1 MKGTELFIKG
11 LKEEKVNTLFAY
23 PGSAVITLFDELYK
37 QKDIRMILP
46 RHEQAL
52 VHSADGYAR
61 ATGKTGVCLV
71 TSGPGATNIVTG
83 IATANYDSVPLV
95 CFCGQVRR
103 DLIGNDAF
111 QEVDIVG
118 ITRGITKHSMMVTD
132 RRQLGRAMKEAF
144 YIAATGK
151 PGPVVVDLP
160 VDMLNESGQDSYP
173 KEVNIRSYHPS
184 KKPHIGQIKRAAALL
199 KKARKPLF
207 LAGGGIHAGNAA
219 EEFSELVKQTGIPV
233 ISTIMGKGAIG
244 SDHPLYIGN
253 LGMHGCFAANRAVME
268 CDVLCAV
275 GSRFNDRITG
285 KVDGFAPHARIIH
298 IDIDP
303 ASISRNVK
311 VDIPIVAD
319 ARSAVTEL
327 AKYVEGS
334 NISAWL
340 NEISLWQEEHPLA
353 AEKEAE
359 KGQGFSPAAIINL
372 LNQIV
377 SDGIIVTDVGQHQ
390 MWTAQYLKLN
400 RNKRLLTS
408 GGLGT
413 MGYGLPAAI
422 GAKLGKPEKQVICIT
437 GDGGIQMNIQELA
450 TAVMEEIPVT
460 VLILNNG
467 CLGMVRQW
475 QSLMFDRHYA
485 GTDLKSGNLGQ
496 NQPRQYIPDFV
507 RLAYSYRAIGTRV
520 SSIAELAAA
529 LNTAKHETRRPTI
542 IECMIDREAIVL
554 PMVKA
559 GCALNE
565 MILGDVI

>member
-1 MKGTELFIKG
+1 MMIKGTELFIRA

-23 PGSAVITLFDELYK
+23 PGSAVIALFDELYR

-52 VHSADGYAR
+52 VHAADGYSR
-61 ATGKTGVCLV
+61 STGKTGVCLV

-83 IATANYDSVPLV
+83 IATAGYDSVPLV

-132 RRQLGRAMKEAF
+132 RRDLGRSIREAF

-160 VDMLNESGQDSYP
+160 VDMLNETGSSIYP
-173 KEVNIRSYHPS
+173 GEISIRSYHPS
-184 KKPHIGQIKRAAALL
+184 SSPHIGQIKRTAALL
-199 KKARKPLF
+199 QKAQKPLF
-207 LAGGGIHAGNAA
+207 LAGGGIHCSHA
-219 EEFSELVKQTGIPV
+219 EEEFTALAEQMNIPV
-233 ISTIMGKGAIG
+233 ISTIMGKGAIPTT
-244 SDHPLYIGN
+244 HPLYIGN

-268 CDVLCAV
+268 CDVLCSI
-275 GSRFNDRITG
+275 GCRFNDRITG
-285 KVDGFAPHARIIH
+285 KVDRFAPHASIIH
-298 IDIDP
+298 IDIDT

-319 ARSAVTEL
+319 ARRAITEL
-327 AKYVEGS
+327 CRYGKSTDTSGWQNRIAK
-334 NISAWL
+334 
-340 NEISLWQEEHPLA
+340 WQKKYPLKA
-353 AEKEAE
+353 GGASD
-359 KGQGFSPAAIINL
+359 FSPSAIIGL
-372 LNQIV
+372 LNRSFPDLIT
-377 SDGIIVTDVGQHQ
+377 VTDVGQHQ
-390 MWTAQYLKLN
+390 MWTTQYLELDKN
-400 RNKRLLTS
+400 RRLLTS

-422 GAKLGKPEKQVICIT
+422 GAKLGNPEKPVVCIT

-450 TAVMEEIPVT
+450 TAVLEEIPII
-460 VLILNNG
+460 VLIFNNS

-475 QSLMFDRHYA
+475 QQLMYNKHYA
-485 GTDLKSGNLGQ
+485 GTDLTSGNYGQ
-496 NQPRQYIPDFV
+496 NKPGQYIPDFV
-507 RLAYSYRAIGTRV
+507 RLAESYGATGVRV
-520 SSIAELAAA
+520 STNDELSAA
-529 LNTAKHETRRPTI
+529 LMSVKAEKTRPAI
-542 IECMIDREAIVL
+542 IECMINSEAIVL

-559 GCALNE
+559 GCTLDE
-565 MILGDVI
+565 MILGDVK

>member
-1 MKGTELFIKG
+1 MKGTELFIKA
-11 LKEEKVNTLFAY
+11 LKEENVSTLFAY

-37 QKDIRMILP
+37 QKDIRVILP

-52 VHSADGYAR
+52 VHGADGYAR
-61 ATGKTGVCLV
+61 STGKTGVCLV

-118 ITRGITKHSMMVTD
+118 ITRGISKHSMMVSD
-132 RRQLGRAMKEAF
+132 RSRLGRAIKEAF
-144 YIAATGK
+144 FIAATGR

-160 VDMLNESGQDSYP
+160 VDMLNESGNDIYP
-173 KEVNIRSYHPS
+173 KEVKIRSYRPNS
-184 KKPHIGQIKRAAALL
+184 EPHTGQIRRAASLL
-199 KKARKPLF
+199 QTARKPLF
-207 LAGGGIHAGNAA
+207 LAGGGIITANAQEA
-219 EEFSELVKQTGIPV
+219 FSGLVKQTNIPV
-233 ISTIMGKGAIG
+233 ISTVMGKGAIDN
-244 SDHPLYIGN
+244 SHRLYIGN

-268 CDVLCAV
+268 CDVLCSI

-285 KVDGFAPHARIIH
+285 RVDQFAPQAKIIH

-319 ARSAVTEL
+319 ARSALNEL
-327 AKYVEGS
+327 SHYMDDCNTSV
-334 NISAWL
+334 WL
-340 NEISLWQEEHPLA
+340 DEISLWQQEHPLSVKKD
-353 AEKEAE
+353 AETEP
-359 KGQGFSPAAIINL
+359 GLPPAAIINL
-372 LNQIV
+372 LNHVFSACIV
-377 SDGIIVTDVGQHQ
+377 VTDVGQHQ
-390 MWTAQYLKLN
+390 MWTAQYLRLDN
-400 RNKRLLTS
+400 HKRLLTS

-422 GAKLGKPEKQVICIT
+422 GAKLGNPEKPVICIT

-450 TAVMEEIPVT
+450 TAVMEEIPIII
-460 VLILNNG
+460 LIFNNG

-475 QSLMFDRHYA
+475 QQLMYDRRYA
-485 GTDLKSGNLGQ
+485 GTDLKSGNYGQ
-496 NQPRQYIPDFV
+496 KQSEQYVPDFV
-507 RLAYSYRAIGTRV
+507 MLAESYHASGIRV
-520 SSIAELAAA
+520 FSLAELTAA
-529 LNTAKHETRRPTI
+529 LILARQEMRRPTI

-559 GCALNE
+559 GCSLNE
-565 MILGDVI
+565 MILGGDA

>member
-11 LKEEKVNTLFAY
+11 LKEENVNTLFAY

-37 QKDIRMILP
+37 QKNIRVILP

-52 VHSADGYAR
+52 VHGADGYAR
-61 ATGKTGVCLV
+61 ATGKPGVCLV

-118 ITRGITKHSMMVTD
+118 ITRGITKYSMMVTD
-132 RRQLGRAMKEAF
+132 RRQLGQAIKEAF

-160 VDMLNESGQDSYP
+160 VDMLNENGPDRYP
-173 KEVNIRSYHPS
+173 KEVTIRSYHPN

-199 KKARKPLF
+199 KKARRPLF
-207 LAGGGIHAGNAA
+207 LAGGGIHAGHAA
-219 EEFSELVKQTGIPV
+219 EVFAMLVEQTGIPV
-233 ISTIMGKGAIG
+233 ISTIMGSGALE

-253 LGMHGCFAANRAVME
+253 SGMHGCFAANRAVME
-268 CDVLCAV
+268 CDVLCAI

-285 KVDGFAPHARIIH
+285 KVDEFAPHAEIIH
-298 IDIDP
+298 IDIDT

-319 ARSAVTEL
+319 ARSAMTEL
-327 AKYVEGS
+327 VKYVEGCQ
-334 NISAWL
+334 ISAWL
-340 NEISLWQEEHPLA
+340 HTISLWQQEHPLSAETA
-353 AEKEAE
+353 AEKIP
-359 KGQGFSPAAIINL
+359 GFTPAAIINL
-372 LNQIV
+372 LNQMV
-377 SDGIIVTDVGQHQ
+377 PDGIIVTDVGQHQ

-400 RNKRLLTS
+400 QNKRLLTS

-413 MGYGLPAAI
+413 MGFGLPAAI
-422 GAKLGKPEKQVICIT
+422 GAKLGRPEKRVISIT

-475 QSLMFDRHYA
+475 QQLMFDRHYA
-485 GTDLKSGNLGQ
+485 GTDLKSGNFGQ
-496 NQPRQYIPDFV
+496 NQPERYVPDFV
-507 RLAYSYRAIGTRV
+507 RLAESYGALGLRV
-520 SSIAELAAA
+520 FNLADLTAA
-529 LNTAKHETRRPTI
+529 LNAAQHETRRPAI
-542 IECMIDREAIVL
+542 IECVIEREAVVL

-559 GCALNE
+559 GCSLNE
-565 MILGDVI
+565 MITGDE